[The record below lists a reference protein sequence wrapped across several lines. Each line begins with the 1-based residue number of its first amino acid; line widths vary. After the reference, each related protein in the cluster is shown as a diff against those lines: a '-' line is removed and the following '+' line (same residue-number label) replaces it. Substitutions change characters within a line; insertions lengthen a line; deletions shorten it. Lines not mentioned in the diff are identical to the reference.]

1 MIEFFTSDSKLVKD
15 QVYLINNGHIKRED
29 VLPIYNLR
37 EVVYHELDKDS
48 EATFKD
54 DSMVIKNDTNAME
67 GGN

>member
-1 MIEFFTSDSKLVKD
+1 MIEFFTSESKLVKD
-15 QVYLINNGHIKRED
+15 QVYLINNGYIKRED

-37 EVVYHELDKDS
+37 EVVYHELDKVAES
-48 EATFKD
+48 AFKD

>member
-1 MIEFFTSDSKLVKD
+1 MIEFFTSESKLVKD

-29 VLPIYNLR
+29 VLPLYNLR
-37 EVVYHELDKDS
+37 EVVYYELDKVAES
-48 EATFKD
+48 AFKD